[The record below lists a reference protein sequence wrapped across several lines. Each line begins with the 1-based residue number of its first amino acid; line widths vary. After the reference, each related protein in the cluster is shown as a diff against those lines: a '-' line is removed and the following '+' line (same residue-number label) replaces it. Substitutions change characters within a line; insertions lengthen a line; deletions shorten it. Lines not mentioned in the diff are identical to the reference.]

1 MTAAPEHHTET
12 AGSTE
17 VHAIVMERE
26 MAHAPEKVWRAI
38 TTSALMED
46 WLMSN
51 DFKPEVGHAFTLR
64 TEPVGAWNGVTECQ
78 VLEVEPPR
86 RLVYT
91 WNSTGGE
98 GVETVVTW
106 TLTATAKGAH
116 VRMEQSGFRPDR
128 PQNLQGATFGWR
140 RFMFALE
147 QRLDTL

>member
-1 MTAAPEHHTET
+1 MTAAPESRAET
-12 AGSTE
+12 AG
-17 VHAIVMERE
+17 AIETRAIIMERE
-26 MAHAPEKVWRAI
+26 VAHAPEKVWRAI

-64 TEPVGAWNGVTECQ
+64 TAPNGPWNGVTEGQ

-106 TLTATAKGAH
+106 TLSPTAKGALI
-116 VRMEQSGFRPDR
+116 RMEQSGFRPDQT
-128 PQNLQGATFGWR
+128 QNLQGAAYGWR
-140 RFMFALE
+140 RFMAGLE
-147 QRLDTL
+147 QTLDGL